1 VRLFFRVSSTI
12 LLACGTVS
20 AALCQSAT
28 LATSGI
34 PSLAS
39 CSVPAGKEP
48 WRDAHQS
55 PECRTLEV
63 IHSMSLPEKLQRLDS
78 PSGAQTG
85 AGENLLKLRAADGP
99 NGIARGPFPGPP
111 PPSAIGVT
119 AFPNEIVVASTWDRD
134 MAAQFGTALAEEWR
148 GKGLSEII
156 GPTLNI
162 MRTWHWGRSAETYGE
177 DPFLTGEMASAEVA
191 ALQSQHVVAMVKHF
205 VANNQ
210 DWDRVGHFPDFT
222 GINEIISERALHE
235 IYYPGFRAAVE
246 KSSAGAAMCSY
257 NQINGTFA
265 CNNKDVLPELRS
277 WGLTGDITPDA
288 VFALHDPL
296 LAIGAGVDHLGFG
309 VSFKALYDRGQ
320 INEQVI
326 DRVLFN
332 TIVPMFK
339 VGVFD
344 HPPTG
349 APANRVST
357 PQHIALAKRLI
368 EEGSVLLKNKDHLLP
383 LTPDKVKT
391 IALIGVA
398 AGPDAITGEQGPM
411 VYVEKLSV
419 PAEAII
425 QRAGSSMKV
434 TYVKAGAG
442 IRPLPIL
449 RGDAIHDST
458 GQEAGFTASYFRS
471 GDLSGQPVATRVDPA
486 VDFDHLPASELGKE
500 VFSFAPPT
508 LSWSAR
514 WTGTLDPPLSGDYVF
529 SLDGGGSTTLAIDGK
544 PVVQQHNINFT
555 STALGTIHLDAGK
568 PVSLVLEHSNDYALL
583 GSQVHLGW
591 FPPHKQEMS
600 DALQAAHSADVAVVF
615 AGEQLGEGMDK
626 QALNLPGD
634 QDAWIEAV
642 AAQNPHTVVV
652 LNTSTPVAMPWLE
665 KVGAV
670 LETWYPGQESGAGTA
685 SLLFG
690 DADPGGRLPIT
701 FAASPDQGPA
711 TQAEEYP
718 GVNGVAH
725 YNEGIFVGYRWYDEH
740 HQEPLFPFGF
750 GLSYT
755 TFRFSDLRS
764 SRDGDTVKI
773 ELTVKNVGSRPGSD
787 VVQVYVGEPAAAEEP
802 PSQLKGFTKVSLRP
816 GEGKHVT
823 IAVPSKSL
831 ASWSEQR
838 HRWELSPGTYEIKV
852 GESSREFRLHGQVTL
867 EAASF

>member
-1 VRLFFRVSSTI
+1 MRLFCRVSST
-12 LLACGTVS
+12 LVLACGTVFV
-20 AALCQSAT
+20 ALCQSAT
-28 LATSGI
+28 SGV

-48 WRDAHQS
+48 WRDAHQT

-63 IHSMSLPEKLQRLDS
+63 IHSMSLPEKLERLDS
-78 PSGAQTG
+78 PPGAQAG
-85 AGENLLKLRAADGP
+85 AGLLKVRAADGP

-111 PPSAIGVT
+111 PPSALGVT
-119 AFPNEIVVASTWDRD
+119 AFPNEIVVASSWDRD
-134 MAAQFGTALAEEWR
+134 MATQFGKALAEEWN

-177 DPFLTGEMASAEVA
+177 DPFLTGEMASAEVSGI
-191 ALQSQHVVAMVKHF
+191 QSQHVIAMVKHF

-277 WGLTGDITPDA
+277 WGLVGDITPDA

-296 LAIGAGVDHLGFG
+296 KAINAGVDHLGFG
-309 VSFKALYDRGQ
+309 LSFKALYDRGQ
-320 INEQVI
+320 INELVI

-332 TIVPMFK
+332 TIVPIFK

-349 APANRVST
+349 APANKVT
-357 PQHIALAKRLI
+357 TAEHIALSKRLI

-383 LTPDKVKT
+383 ITPDKVKT
-391 IALIGVA
+391 IAVIGVA

-434 TYVKAGAG
+434 TYIKAGAG
-442 IRPLPIL
+442 IRPLPVL
-449 RGDAIHDST
+449 RGDAIH
-458 GQEAGFTASYFRS
+458 GFTATYFRS
-471 GDLSGQPVATRVDPA
+471 GDLSGEPVATRVDPA
-486 VDFDHLPASELGKE
+486 VDFNHLPAPELGKE

-514 WTGTLDPPLSGDYVF
+514 WTGTLDPPVSGEYVF
-529 SLDGGGSTTLAIDGK
+529 SLDGGGSTTLSIDGK
-544 PVVQQHNINFT
+544 PVVQQQRVNFT
-555 STALGTIHLDAGK
+555 ATALGTVHLDAGK

-591 FPPHKQEMS
+591 FPPHQQEMA
-600 DALQAAHSADVAVVF
+600 DALKTAHAADVAVVF

-626 QALNLPGD
+626 QTLNLPGD
-634 QDAWIEAV
+634 QDELIEAV

-690 DADPGGRLPIT
+690 DADPGGRLPMT
-701 FAASPDQGPA
+701 FAADRGQGPA
-711 TQAEEYP
+711 TQTEEYP

-725 YNEGIFVGYRWYDEH
+725 YDEGIFVGYRWYDAH

-750 GLSYT
+750 GLSYA
-755 TFRFSDLRS
+755 TFQYGDLRL
-764 SRDGDTVKI
+764 SRHGDTMNI

-802 PSQLKGFTKVSLRP
+802 PSQLKGFAKVSLQPNER
-816 GEGKHVT
+816 KHVT
-823 IAVPSKSL
+823 IAVPIKAL
-831 ASWSEQR
+831 ASWSEQD
-838 HRWELSPGTYEIKV
+838 HKWVLSAGNYEIKV
-852 GESSREFRLHGQVTL
+852 GESSRDFRLHGQMSL
-867 EAASF
+867 KAASF

>member
-1 VRLFFRVSSTI
+1 VRLFFLVSST
-12 LLACGTVS
+12 LVLAWGTVFV
-20 AALCQSAT
+20 ALCQSAT
-28 LATSGI
+28 SASGV
-34 PSLAS
+34 PNLAS

-48 WRDAHQS
+48 WRDARQT

-63 IHSMSLPEKLQRLDS
+63 IHIMSLAEKLERLDS
-78 PSGAQTG
+78 PPGAQAG
-85 AGENLLKLRAADGP
+85 AGLLKVRAADGP

-111 PPSAIGVT
+111 PPSALGVT
-119 AFPNEIVVASTWDRD
+119 AFPNEIVVASSWDRD
-134 MAAQFGTALAEEWR
+134 MATQFGKALAEEWN

-177 DPFLTGEMASAEVA
+177 DPFLTGEMASAEVSGI
-191 ALQSQHVVAMVKHF
+191 QSQHVIAMMKHF

-265 CNNKDVLPELRS
+265 CNNNDVLPELRS
-277 WGLTGDITPDA
+277 WGLVGDITPDA

-296 LAIGAGVDHLGFG
+296 KAINAGVDHLGFG

-320 INEQVI
+320 INELVI

-332 TIVPMFK
+332 TIVPIFK

-349 APANRVST
+349 APGNKVTTAE
-357 PQHIALAKRLI
+357 HIALSKRLI
-368 EEGSVLLKNKDHLLP
+368 EDGSVLLKNKDHLLP
-383 LTPDKVKT
+383 ITPDKVKT

-434 TYVKAGAG
+434 TYMKAGAG
-442 IRPLPIL
+442 IRPLPVL
-449 RGDAIHDST
+449 RGDAIH
-458 GQEAGFTASYFRS
+458 GFTATYFRS
-471 GDLSGQPVATRVDPA
+471 GDLSGEPVATRADPA
-486 VDFDHLPASELGKE
+486 VDFNHLPAAELGKE

-514 WTGTLDPPLSGDYVF
+514 WTGTLDPPVSGEYVF
-529 SLDGGGSTTLAIDGK
+529 SVDGGGSTTLSIDGT
-544 PVVQQHNINFT
+544 PVVQQQKVNFT
-555 STALGTIHLDAGK
+555 ATALGAVHLDAGK

-591 FPPHKQEMS
+591 FPPHEQEMA
-600 DALQAAHSADVAVVF
+600 DALKTAHAADVAVVF

-626 QALNLPGD
+626 QTLNLPGD
-634 QDAWIEAV
+634 QDELIRAV

-690 DADPGGRLPIT
+690 DADPGGRLPMT
-701 FAASPDQGPA
+701 FAADRGQGPA
-711 TQAEEYP
+711 TQTEEYP
-718 GVNGVAH
+718 GMNGIAH
-725 YNEGIFVGYRWYDEH
+725 YDEGILVGYRWYDAH

-755 TFRFSDLRS
+755 TFQLGDLRL
-764 SRDGDTVKI
+764 SRHEDTVKI

-802 PSQLKGFTKVSLRP
+802 PSQLKGFAKVSLQPNER
-816 GEGKHVT
+816 KHVT
-823 IAVPSKSL
+823 IAVPIKALAAWSERNHKWEL
-831 ASWSEQR
+831 AS
-838 HRWELSPGTYEIKV
+838 GNYEIKV
-852 GESSREFRLHGQVTL
+852 GESSRDFRLHGQMSL
-867 EAASF
+867 KAASF

>member
-1 VRLFFRVSSTI
+1 MRLFFRVSST
-12 LLACGTVS
+12 LVLACGTVLV
-20 AALCQSAT
+20 APCQSAT
-28 LATSGI
+28 SGV

-48 WRDAHQS
+48 WRDAHQT

-63 IHSMSLPEKLQRLDS
+63 IHSMSLPEKLERLDS
-78 PSGAQTG
+78 PPGAQAG
-85 AGENLLKLRAADGP
+85 AGLLKVRAADGP

-111 PPSAIGVT
+111 PPSALGVT
-119 AFPNEIVVASTWDRD
+119 AFPNEIVVASSWDHD
-134 MAAQFGTALAEEWR
+134 MATEFGKALAEEWN

-177 DPFLTGEMASAEVA
+177 DPFLTGEMASAEVSGI
-191 ALQSQHVVAMVKHF
+191 QSQHVIAMMKHF

-235 IYYPGFRAAVE
+235 IYYPGFRAAIE

-277 WGLTGDITPDA
+277 WGLVGDITPDA

-296 LAIGAGVDHLGFG
+296 KAINAGVDHLGFG
-309 VSFKALYDRGQ
+309 LSFKALYDRGQ
-320 INEQVI
+320 INEVVI
-326 DRVLFN
+326 DRVLFD
-332 TIVPMFK
+332 TMVPIFK

-349 APANRVST
+349 APANKVT
-357 PQHIALAKRLI
+357 TAEHIALAKRLI

-383 LTPDKVKT
+383 ITPDKVKT

-411 VYVEKLSV
+411 VYVERLSV
-419 PAEAII
+419 PADAII

-434 TYVKAGAG
+434 TYIKAGAG
-442 IRPLPIL
+442 IRPLPVL
-449 RGDAIHDST
+449 RGDAIH
-458 GQEAGFTASYFRS
+458 GFTATYFRS
-471 GDLSGQPVATRVDPA
+471 GDLSGEPVATRVDPA
-486 VDFDHLPASELGKE
+486 VDFDHLPAPELGKE

-514 WTGTLDPPLSGDYVF
+514 WTGTLDPPVSGEYVF
-529 SLDGGGSTTLAIDGK
+529 SVDGGGSTTLSIDGK
-544 PVVQQHNINFT
+544 PVVQQQKVNFT
-555 STALGTIHLDAGK
+555 ATALGTVHLDAGK

-583 GSQVHLGW
+583 GSQLHLGW
-591 FPPHKQEMS
+591 FPPHQQEMA
-600 DALQAAHSADVAVVF
+600 DALKTAHAADVAVVF

-626 QALNLPGD
+626 QTLDLPGD
-634 QDAWIEAV
+634 QDELIAAV

-690 DADPGGRLPIT
+690 DADPGGRLPMT
-701 FAASPDQGPA
+701 FAADRGQGPA
-711 TQAEEYP
+711 TKTEEYP

-725 YNEGIFVGYRWYDEH
+725 YDEGILVGYRWYDAH

-755 TFRFSDLRS
+755 DFQLGDLRL
-764 SRDGDTVKI
+764 SRHGDTMNI

-802 PSQLKGFTKVSLRP
+802 PSQLKGFAKVSLQPNER
-816 GEGKHVT
+816 KHVT
-823 IAVPSKSL
+823 IAVPVKAL
-831 ASWSEQR
+831 ASWSEQD
-838 HRWELSPGTYEIKV
+838 HKWELPAGNYEIKV
-852 GESSREFRLHGQVTL
+852 GESSRDFRLHGRMSLQ
-867 EAASF
+867 AASF

>member
-1 VRLFFRVSSTI
+1 
-12 LLACGTVS
+12 
-20 AALCQSAT
+20 
-28 LATSGI
+28 
-34 PSLAS
+34 
-39 CSVPAGKEP
+39 
-48 WRDAHQS
+48 
-55 PECRTLEV
+55 
-63 IHSMSLPEKLQRLDS
+63 MSLPEKLERLDS
-78 PSGAQTG
+78 PPGAQAG
-85 AGENLLKLRAADGP
+85 AGLLKVRAADGP

-111 PPSAIGVT
+111 PPSALGVT
-119 AFPNEIVVASTWDRD
+119 AFPNEIVVASSWDRD
-134 MAAQFGTALAEEWR
+134 MATEFGKALAEEWN

-177 DPFLTGEMASAEVA
+177 DPFLTGEMASAEVSGI
-191 ALQSQHVVAMVKHF
+191 QSQHVIAMMKHF

-235 IYYPGFRAAVE
+235 IYYPGFRAAIE

-277 WGLTGDITPDA
+277 WGLVGDITPDA

-296 LAIGAGVDHLGFG
+296 KAINAGVDHLGFG
-309 VSFKALYDRGQ
+309 LSFKALYDRGQ
-320 INEQVI
+320 INEVVI
-326 DRVLFN
+326 DRVLFD
-332 TIVPMFK
+332 TIVPIFK

-349 APANRVST
+349 APANKVT
-357 PQHIALAKRLI
+357 TAEHIALSKRLI

-383 LTPDKVKT
+383 ITPDKVKT

-419 PAEAII
+419 PADAII

-434 TYVKAGAG
+434 TYIKAGAG
-442 IRPLPIL
+442 IRPLPVL
-449 RGDAIHDST
+449 RGDAIH
-458 GQEAGFTASYFRS
+458 GFTATYFRS
-471 GDLSGQPVATRVDPA
+471 GDLSGEPVATRVDPA
-486 VDFDHLPASELGKE
+486 VDFDHLPAPELGKE

-514 WTGTLDPPLSGDYVF
+514 WTGTLDPPVSGEYVF
-529 SLDGGGSTTLAIDGK
+529 SVDGGGSTTLSIDGK
-544 PVVQQHNINFT
+544 PVVQQQKVNFT
-555 STALGTIHLDAGK
+555 ATALGTVHLDAGK

-583 GSQVHLGW
+583 GSQLHLGW
-591 FPPHKQEMS
+591 FPPHQQEMA
-600 DALQAAHSADVAVVF
+600 DALKTAHAADVAVVF

-626 QALNLPGD
+626 QTLNLPGD
-634 QDAWIEAV
+634 QDALIEAV

-690 DADPGGRLPIT
+690 DADPGGRLPMT
-701 FAASPDQGPA
+701 FAADRGQGPA
-711 TQAEEYP
+711 TKTEEYP

-725 YNEGIFVGYRWYDEH
+725 YDEGIFVGYRWYDAH

-755 TFRFSDLRS
+755 DFQLGDLRL
-764 SRDGDTVKI
+764 SRHGDTMNI

-787 VVQVYVGEPAAAEEP
+787 VVQVYVGEPAAVEEP
-802 PSQLKGFTKVSLRP
+802 PSQLKGFAKVSLQPNER
-816 GEGKHVT
+816 KHVT
-823 IAVPSKSL
+823 IAVPVKAL
-831 ASWSEQR
+831 ASWSEQD
-838 HRWELSPGTYEIKV
+838 HKWELSAGNYEIKV
-852 GESSREFRLHGQVTL
+852 GESSRDFRLHGRMSLQ
-867 EAASF
+867 AASF

>member
-1 VRLFFRVSSTI
+1 MRLLFRPIAT
-12 LLACGTVS
+12 LLLGCGTVCV
-20 AALCQSAT
+20 APCQSAT
-28 LATSGI
+28 SAASGR
-34 PSLAS
+34 PDLAS
-39 CSVPAGKEP
+39 CSVPAGEQP
-48 WRDAHQS
+48 WRDSRQT

-78 PSGAQTG
+78 RPEPQKGTG
-85 AGENLLKLRAADGP
+85 FLRVRAADGP

-111 PPSAIGVT
+111 PPSALGVT
-119 AFPNEIVVASTWDRD
+119 AFPNEIVVAATWDRD
-134 MAAQFGTALAEEWR
+134 MAAQFGSALAEEWR

-156 GPTLNI
+156 GPTLNM

-177 DPFLTGEMASAEVA
+177 DPFLTGEMASAEVSA
-191 ALQSQHVVAMVKHF
+191 IQSQHVIAMMKHF

-296 LAIGAGVDHLGFG
+296 KAIHAGVDHLGFG
-309 VSFKALYDRGQ
+309 VSFKALYDSGQ
-320 INEQVI
+320 VNEQTI
-326 DRVLFN
+326 DRILFD
-332 TIVPMFK
+332 TIVPIFK

-349 APANRVST
+349 TPTDRVST
-357 PQHIALAKRLI
+357 PEHIALSERLI
-368 EEGSVLLKNKDHLLP
+368 EQGSVLLRNKDHLLP
-383 LTPDKVKT
+383 LTPGKVKT

-419 PAEAII
+419 PADAIV
-425 QRAGSSMKV
+425 QRAGSAMKV

-442 IRPLPIL
+442 IRALPIL
-449 RGDAIHDST
+449 RGDPIAS
-458 GQEAGFTASYFRS
+458 GFAAFYFRS
-471 GDLSGQPVATRVDPA
+471 SDMSGPPAANRVDPA
-486 VDFDHLPASELGKE
+486 VDFDGIPAAELGKQ
-500 VFSFAPPT
+500 VMSFAPPT

-514 WTGTLDPPLSGDYVF
+514 WTGTLDPPLSGEYVF
-529 SLDGGGSTTLAIDGK
+529 CLEGGGDTTLSIEGK
-544 PVVQQHNINFT
+544 PVVQLQHVNFNT
-555 STALGTIHLDAGK
+555 TALGTIHLDAGK
-568 PVSLVLEHSNDYALL
+568 PVSLVVEHSNDYAVL

-591 FPPHKQEMS
+591 FPPHPQEMTQ
-600 DALQAAHSADVAVVF
+600 ALQAAHAADVAIVF

-634 QDAWIEAV
+634 QDELIAAV
-642 AAQNPHTVVV
+642 AAQNPRTVVV

-665 KVGAV
+665 KVEAV
-670 LETWYPGQESGAGTA
+670 LETWYPGQESGVATA
-685 SLLFG
+685 SLIFG
-690 DADPGGRLPIT
+690 DADPGGRLPMT

-711 TQAEEYP
+711 TQPEEYP

-725 YNEGIFVGYRWYDEH
+725 YNEGILAGYRWYDER

-755 TFRFSDLRS
+755 TFRFSDLRV
-764 SRDGDTVKI
+764 SRSGDTVKI
-773 ELTVKNVGSRPGSD
+773 ELAVKNVGTRPGSD
-787 VVQVYVGEPAAAEEP
+787 VVQVYVGEPAVAEEP
-802 PSQLKGFTKVSLRP
+802 PSQLKGFAKVSLQP
-816 GEGKHVT
+816 GEQKHVT
-823 IAVPSKSL
+823 IALPVKSL
-831 ASWSEQR
+831 AWWNDRS
-838 HRWELSPGTYEIKV
+838 HRWELSAGNYEFKI
-852 GESSREFRLHGQVTL
+852 GESSRDFPLHAQMTL

>member
-1 VRLFFRVSSTI
+1 MRLFFLVSST
-12 LLACGTVS
+12 LVLAWGTVFV
-20 AALCQSAT
+20 ALCQSAT
-28 LATSGI
+28 SASGV

-48 WRDAHQS
+48 WRDARQT

-63 IHSMSLPEKLQRLDS
+63 IHSMSLAEKLERLDS
-78 PSGAQTG
+78 PPGAQAG
-85 AGENLLKLRAADGP
+85 AGLLKVRAADGP

-111 PPSAIGVT
+111 PPSALGVT
-119 AFPNEIVVASTWDRD
+119 AFPNEIVVASSWDRD
-134 MAAQFGTALAEEWR
+134 MATQFGKALAEEWN

-177 DPFLTGEMASAEVA
+177 DPFLTGEMASAEVSGI
-191 ALQSQHVVAMVKHF
+191 QSQHVIAMMKHF

-265 CNNKDVLPELRS
+265 CNNNDVLPELRS
-277 WGLTGDITPDA
+277 WGLVGDITPDA

-296 LAIGAGVDHLGFG
+296 KAINAGVDHLGFG

-320 INEQVI
+320 INELVI

-332 TIVPMFK
+332 TIVPIFK

-349 APANRVST
+349 APGNKVTTAE
-357 PQHIALAKRLI
+357 HIALSKRLI

-383 LTPDKVKT
+383 ITPDKVKT

-434 TYVKAGAG
+434 TYMKAGAG
-442 IRPLPIL
+442 IRPLPVL
-449 RGDAIHDST
+449 RGDAIH
-458 GQEAGFTASYFRS
+458 GFTATYFRS
-471 GDLSGQPVATRVDPA
+471 GDLSGEPVATRADPA
-486 VDFDHLPASELGKE
+486 VDFNHLPAAELGKE

-514 WTGTLDPPLSGDYVF
+514 WTGTLDPPVSGEYVF
-529 SLDGGGSTTLAIDGK
+529 SVDGGGSTTLSIDGT
-544 PVVQQHNINFT
+544 PVVQQQKVNFT
-555 STALGTIHLDAGK
+555 ATALGAVHLDAGK

-591 FPPHKQEMS
+591 FPPHEQEMA
-600 DALQAAHSADVAVVF
+600 DALKTAHAADVAVVF

-626 QALNLPGD
+626 QTLNLPGD
-634 QDAWIEAV
+634 QDELIRAV

-690 DADPGGRLPIT
+690 DADPGGRLPMT
-701 FAASPDQGPA
+701 FAADRGQGPA
-711 TQAEEYP
+711 TQTEEYP
-718 GVNGVAH
+718 GMNGIAH
-725 YNEGIFVGYRWYDEH
+725 YDEGILVGYRWYDAH

-755 TFRFSDLRS
+755 TFQLGDLRL
-764 SRDGDTVKI
+764 SRHEDTVKI

-802 PSQLKGFTKVSLRP
+802 PSQLKGFAKVSLQPNER
-816 GEGKHVT
+816 KHVT
-823 IAVPSKSL
+823 IAVPIKAL
-831 ASWSEQR
+831 AAWSEQD
-838 HRWELSPGTYEIKV
+838 HKWELAAGNYEIKV
-852 GESSREFRLHGQVTL
+852 GESSRDFRLHGQMSL
-867 EAASF
+867 KAASF

>member
-1 VRLFFRVSSTI
+1 MRLFFLVSST
-12 LLACGTVS
+12 LVLAWGTVFV
-20 AALCQSAT
+20 ALCQSAT
-28 LATSGI
+28 SASGV
-34 PSLAS
+34 PNLAS

-48 WRDAHQS
+48 WRDARQT

-63 IHSMSLPEKLQRLDS
+63 IHSMSLAEKLERLDS
-78 PSGAQTG
+78 PPGAQAG
-85 AGENLLKLRAADGP
+85 AGLLKVRAADGP

-111 PPSAIGVT
+111 PPSALGVT
-119 AFPNEIVVASTWDRD
+119 AFPNEIVVASSWDRD
-134 MAAQFGTALAEEWR
+134 MATQFGKALAEEWN

-177 DPFLTGEMASAEVA
+177 DPFLTGEMASAEVSGI
-191 ALQSQHVVAMVKHF
+191 QSQHVIAMMKHF

-265 CNNKDVLPELRS
+265 CNNNDVLPELRS
-277 WGLTGDITPDA
+277 WGLVGDITPDA

-296 LAIGAGVDHLGFG
+296 KAINAGVDHLGFG

-320 INEQVI
+320 INELVI

-332 TIVPMFK
+332 TIVPIFK

-349 APANRVST
+349 APGNKVTTAE
-357 PQHIALAKRLI
+357 HIALSKRLI

-383 LTPDKVKT
+383 ITPDKVKT

-434 TYVKAGAG
+434 TYMKAGAG
-442 IRPLPIL
+442 IRPLPVL
-449 RGDAIHDST
+449 RGDAIH
-458 GQEAGFTASYFRS
+458 GFTATYFRS
-471 GDLSGQPVATRVDPA
+471 GDLSGEPVATRADPA
-486 VDFDHLPASELGKE
+486 VDFNHLPAAELGKE

-514 WTGTLDPPLSGDYVF
+514 WTGTLDPPVSGEYVF
-529 SLDGGGSTTLAIDGK
+529 SVDGGGSTTLSIDGK
-544 PVVQQHNINFT
+544 PVVQQQKVNFT
-555 STALGTIHLDAGK
+555 ATALGTVHLDAGK

-591 FPPHKQEMS
+591 FPPHEQEMA
-600 DALQAAHSADVAVVF
+600 DALKTAHAADVAVVF

-626 QALNLPGD
+626 QTLNLPGD
-634 QDAWIEAV
+634 QDELIRAV

-690 DADPGGRLPIT
+690 DADPGGRLPMT
-701 FAASPDQGPA
+701 FAADRGQGPA
-711 TQAEEYP
+711 TQTEEYP
-718 GVNGVAH
+718 GMNGIAH
-725 YNEGIFVGYRWYDEH
+725 YDEGILVGYRWYDAH

-755 TFRFSDLRS
+755 TFQLGDLRL
-764 SRDGDTVKI
+764 SRHEDTMKI

-802 PSQLKGFTKVSLRP
+802 PSQLKGFAKVSLQPNER
-816 GEGKHVT
+816 KHVT
-823 IAVPSKSL
+823 IAVPIKAL
-831 ASWSEQR
+831 AAWSEQD
-838 HRWELSPGTYEIKV
+838 HKWELAAGNYEIKV
-852 GESSREFRLHGQVTL
+852 GESSRDFRLHGQMSL
-867 EAASF
+867 KAASF

>member
-1 VRLFFRVSSTI
+1 MRLFFLVSST
-12 LLACGTVS
+12 LVLAWGTVFV
-20 AALCQSAT
+20 ALCQSAT
-28 LATSGI
+28 SASGV

-48 WRDAHQS
+48 WRDARQT

-63 IHSMSLPEKLQRLDS
+63 IHSMSLAEKLERLDS
-78 PSGAQTG
+78 PPGAQAG
-85 AGENLLKLRAADGP
+85 AGLLKVRAADGP

-111 PPSAIGVT
+111 PPSALGVT
-119 AFPNEIVVASTWDRD
+119 AFPNEIVVASSWDRD
-134 MAAQFGTALAEEWR
+134 MATQFGKALAEEWN

-177 DPFLTGEMASAEVA
+177 DPFLTGEMASAEVSGI
-191 ALQSQHVVAMVKHF
+191 QSQHVIAMMKHF

-265 CNNKDVLPELRS
+265 CNNNDVLPELRS
-277 WGLTGDITPDA
+277 WGLVGDITPDA

-296 LAIGAGVDHLGFG
+296 KAINAGVDHLGFG

-320 INEQVI
+320 INELVI

-332 TIVPMFK
+332 TIVPIFK

-349 APANRVST
+349 APGNKVTTAE
-357 PQHIALAKRLI
+357 HIALSKRLI

-383 LTPDKVKT
+383 ITPDKVKT

-434 TYVKAGAG
+434 TYMKAGAG
-442 IRPLPIL
+442 IRPLPVL
-449 RGDAIHDST
+449 RGDAIH
-458 GQEAGFTASYFRS
+458 GFTATYFRS
-471 GDLSGQPVATRVDPA
+471 GDLSGEPVATRADPA
-486 VDFDHLPASELGKE
+486 VDFNHLPAAELGKE

-514 WTGTLDPPLSGDYVF
+514 WTGTLDPPVSGEYVF
-529 SLDGGGSTTLAIDGK
+529 SVDGGGSTTLSIDGK
-544 PVVQQHNINFT
+544 PVVQQQKVNFT
-555 STALGTIHLDAGK
+555 ATALGTVHLDAGK

-591 FPPHKQEMS
+591 FPPHEQEMA
-600 DALQAAHSADVAVVF
+600 DALKTAHAADVAVVF

-626 QALNLPGD
+626 QTLNLPGD
-634 QDAWIEAV
+634 QDELIRAV

-690 DADPGGRLPIT
+690 DADPGGRLPMT
-701 FAASPDQGPA
+701 FAADRGQGPA
-711 TQAEEYP
+711 TQTEEYP
-718 GVNGVAH
+718 GMNGIAH
-725 YNEGIFVGYRWYDEH
+725 YDEGILVGYRWYDAH

-755 TFRFSDLRS
+755 TFQLGDLRL
-764 SRDGDTVKI
+764 SRHEDTVKI

-802 PSQLKGFTKVSLRP
+802 PSQLKGFAKVSLQPNER
-816 GEGKHVT
+816 KHVT
-823 IAVPSKSL
+823 IAVPIKAL
-831 ASWSEQR
+831 AAWSEQD
-838 HRWELSPGTYEIKV
+838 HKWELAAGNYEIKV
-852 GESSREFRLHGQVTL
+852 GESSRDFRLHGQMSL
-867 EAASF
+867 KAASF